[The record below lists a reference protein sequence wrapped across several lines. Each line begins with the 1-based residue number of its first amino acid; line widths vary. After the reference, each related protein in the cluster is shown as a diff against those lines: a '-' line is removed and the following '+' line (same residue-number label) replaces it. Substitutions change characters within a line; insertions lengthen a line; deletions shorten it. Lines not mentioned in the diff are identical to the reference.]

1 MLTNLLTLLLNFH
14 NPFIESF
21 QSWYYLIVKDSTSKS
36 IPFWTNYFWDELSMF
51 SPSYE
56 NSIHSESFFQWY
68 GPVDP
73 MFDKIPK

>member
-56 NSIHSESFFQWY
+56 NSIHYESFFQWY